1 MNSLNLRY
9 CEVLHNG
16 TYYDVMIGV
25 NDLDEVN
32 DVLQDWAL
40 ATLGV
45 SIDLPTALTKNQDI
59 TEVLTTKD
67 ISSYVYTKS
76 SSTGYL
82 DAARFAGV
90 SGTYPT
96 LPRTLV
102 AGKYVMPACTAR
114 LWTLANFQGVFGTYS
129 VPSSALTLTADAMNY
144 IGIRYNSGVPEYYV
158 YANQDLFD
166 YSTIIPVGGVL
177 YWGSEII
184 PIPFGQS
191 GDGMA
196 EKLYRNQTERK
207 EFSVLGNFTLVA
219 DGRYLKLSSMN
230 VNAGTEDF
238 ALDAVDTSSASTG
251 YLYLFYKDSAQD
263 WQNMDVSGLL
273 ENTNYQGDG
282 IGLQAL
288 TTGEYV
294 VQYLYRLVDEES
306 EQIFSVLS
314 GKFASLAAAKE
325 SDIVIDIPNELSKA
339 SVLIGRAITEQGASS
354 TVIQKIQTASFGTVA

>member
-1 MNSLNLRY
+1 MTTLNLRY
-9 CEVLHNG
+9 CEVLHEG
-16 TYYDVMIGV
+16 TYYDVIIGV
-25 NDLDEVN
+25 ATLDEVN

-40 ATLGV
+40 AEIGEALTLP
-45 SIDLPTALTKNQDI
+45 DELTKNQNLSDVF
-59 TEVLTTKD
+59 TSKD
-67 ISSYVYTKS
+67 IDVNVYIKS
-76 SSTGYL
+76 AASGYL
-82 DAARFAGV
+82 DAARTAGI
-90 SGTYPT
+90 SGTAPVM
-96 LPRTLV
+96 PRTLV
-102 AGKYVMPACTAR
+102 ATKYVMPACTAR
-114 LWTLANFQGVFGTYS
+114 LWTLPNAQGVFGNYNIPTAS
-129 VPSSALTLTADAMNY
+129 LTLTADAMNY
-144 IGIRYNSGVPEYYV
+144 IGIRYNAGVPEYYV
-158 YANQDLFD
+158 YSNQDLFD

-219 DGRYLKLSSMN
+219 DGRYLELSALN

-238 ALDAVDTSSASTG
+238 ALDAVDTSSPTTG
-251 YLYLFYKDSAQD
+251 YLYLFYKDSSQV
-263 WQNMDVSGLL
+263 WQNVDVSGLL

-288 TTGEYV
+288 TSGEYV

-339 SVLIGRAITEQGASS
+339 SVLIGRAITGQGAST